1 ALVVADKAQRV
12 FHFHRNTMRALGELT
27 GAAGLTHPS
36 EIRPLHIVR
45 RLSSHEIRLV
55 ANLYN
60 FLKPG
65 ELFSNPDA
73 HVVYRVY
80 WPMAAS
86 HSFDALQSAAG
97 DARAVG

>member
-1 ALVVADKAQRV
+1 VVADKAQRV
-12 FHFHRNTMRALGELT
+12 CNFHRNTMHALGELT

-36 EIRPLHIVR
+36 QIQPLHIVR
-45 RLSSHEIRLV
+45 RLSGHEVRLV

-80 WPMAAS
+80 WPMAS
-86 HSFDALQSAAG
+86 SQSFEPLQ
-97 DARAVG
+97 